1 VLALLLQRRVVPGGG
16 PFPQRLACMLARAF
30 TFCRIASGRG
40 PFRQHLVNEGEYGAV
55 SALAEGT
62 AGIEPAGE
70 AQRATTAKS
79 EALAP

>member
-1 VLALLLQRRVVPGGG
+1 
-16 PFPQRLACMLARAF
+16 MLARAF

-40 PFRQHLVNEGEYGAV
+40 PFRQQLANEGEYDAV

-62 AGIEPAGE
+62 AGIKPAGE